1 MKKTILFALI
11 FASAFIYTSCS
22 KDPVKPEE
30 EHNHDD
36 AAKTVITFFEGH
48 YHGSNFHKVD
58 STIVAIRQDGKFI
71 DAKTNAL
78 IGDGSQSPVVEL
90 SDGEL
95 QKMTIQ
101 FIDGHGH
108 LLNGEFLEEANTHQ
122 MFFIPSVANVLNYT
136 YKDATVGFDGDFEV
150 LQTGKDLN
158 LLISLRHGLNKIP
171 TKAWNDAD
179 YYKYGSEDFKTTLRI
194 KTIEGSAHEH

>member
-48 YHGSNFHKVD
+48 YHGTSFHKVD
-58 STIVAIRQDGKFI
+58 STVVAIRQDGKFI

-101 FIDGHGH
+101 FIDAHGH
-108 LLNGEFLEEANTHQ
+108 ILNGEFLEEANIHQ
-122 MFFIPSVANVLNYT
+122 FFFLPSESGVLNYT
-136 YKDATVGFDGDFEV
+136 YKDARVGFDGDFEI

-158 LLISLRHGLNKIP
+158 LLISLRHGINKTP
-171 TKAWNDAD
+171 EKPWNDAN
-179 YYKYGSEDFKTTLRI
+179 YNRYGNEDFKTTLRI
-194 KTIEGSAHEH
+194 KTVEGSAHNH